1 MEGLVHEANT
11 TFAVDEQVHG
21 DNLFG
26 AADDVQE
33 EFSGS
38 VPGENTTEAST
49 FAVDEQVYGEDL
61 SGVAEVQSVR
71 MSVVS

>member
-1 MEGLVHEANT
+1 MN
-11 TFAVDEQVHG
+11 
-21 DNLFG
+21 G

-33 EFSGS
+33 EMSGS

-61 SGVAEVQSVR
+61 SGVAEVPSVR

>member
-1 MEGLVHEANT
+1 MN
-11 TFAVDEQVHG
+11 
-21 DNLFG
+21 G